1 MKKTFR
7 SLWQKKPFRVTFWCG
22 VSFAAV
28 CALFVLVCNLIVIFT
43 AAPHREAPEDII
55 ASRETYDCILVL
67 GAGIKADGSLSNLL
81 RDRMTMGVRLMEE
94 GGAPVLLLTGDGKDP
109 ARHDEVGAMEA
120 FAVEKGIAEATILKD
135 PLGLSTYESLW
146 RAKYVYGM
154 EKVIIV
160 TQQYHLYRSIY
171 AAEALGLEAYGV
183 ACDYRQYSGQ
193 LKRDLREVLAR
204 AKDVAT
210 GIFQPKPTYLGE
222 AIPIWGD
229 GNLTNG

>member
-1 MKKTFR
+1 MRKTFR
-7 SLWQKKPFRVTFWCG
+7 SLWQKKPFRVTVWCG
-22 VSFAAV
+22 VGFAAV
-28 CALFVLVCNLIVIFT
+28 CALFVLVCNLIVILT
-43 AAPHREAPEDII
+43 AYPHREDPEEVM
-55 ASRETYDCILVL
+55 ASEKTYDCILVL

-94 GGAPVLLLTGDGKDP
+94 GIAPVLLLTGDGKDP

-160 TQQYHLYRSIY
+160 TQNFHLDRALYLADR
-171 AAEALGLEAYGV
+171 LGLECVGV
-183 ACDYRQYSGQ
+183 ECDITMALPMNHIREFAARVKALFQG
-193 LKRDLREVLAR
+193 LTLPDLDTQ
-204 AKDVAT
+204 K
-210 GIFQPKPTYLGE
+210 G
-222 AIPIWGD
+222 
-229 GNLTNG
+229 

>member
-7 SLWQKKPFRVTFWCG
+7 SLWQKKPFRVTVWCG
-22 VSFAAV
+22 VGFAAV
-28 CALFVLVCNLIVIFT
+28 CALFVLVCNLIVILT
-43 AAPHREAPEDII
+43 AHPHREHPEEVM

-94 GGAPVLLLTGDGKDP
+94 GIAPVLLLTGDGKDP

-160 TQQYHLYRSIY
+160 TQNFHLDRAIY
-171 AAEALGLEAYGV
+171 LADRLGLECAGV
-183 ACDYRQYSGQ
+183 QCDITMALPMNHIREFAARVKALFQG
-193 LKRDLREVLAR
+193 LTLPDLDTQ
-204 AKDVAT
+204 K
-210 GIFQPKPTYLGE
+210 G
-222 AIPIWGD
+222 
-229 GNLTNG
+229 

>member
-7 SLWQKKPFRVTFWCG
+7 SLWQKKPFRVTVWCG
-22 VSFAAV
+22 VGFAAV
-28 CALFVLVCNLIVIFT
+28 CALFVLVCNLIVILT
-43 AAPHREAPEDII
+43 AYPHREAPEEVM

-94 GGAPVLLLTGDGKDP
+94 GVAPVLLLTGDGKDP

-154 EKVIIV
+154 DKVIIV
-160 TQQYHLYRSIY
+160 TQNFHLDRAIY
-171 AAEALGLEAYGV
+171 LADRLGLECAGV
-183 ACDYRQYSGQ
+183 ECDITMALPMNHIREFAARVKALFQG
-193 LKRDLREVLAR
+193 LTLPDLDTQ
-204 AKDVAT
+204 K
-210 GIFQPKPTYLGE
+210 G
-222 AIPIWGD
+222 
-229 GNLTNG
+229 

>member
-7 SLWQKKPFRVTFWCG
+7 SLWQKKPFRVTVWCG
-22 VSFAAV
+22 VGFAAV
-28 CALFVLVCNLIVIFT
+28 CALFVLVCNLIVILT
-43 AAPHREAPEDII
+43 AYPHREDPEEVM

-94 GGAPVLLLTGDGKDP
+94 GVAPVLLLTGDGKDP

-154 EKVIIV
+154 DKVIIV
-160 TQQYHLYRSIY
+160 TQNFHLDRAIY
-171 AAEALGLEAYGV
+171 LADRLGLECAGV
-183 ACDYRQYSGQ
+183 ECDITMALPMNHIREFAARVKALFQG
-193 LKRDLREVLAR
+193 LTLPDLDTQ
-204 AKDVAT
+204 K
-210 GIFQPKPTYLGE
+210 G
-222 AIPIWGD
+222 
-229 GNLTNG
+229 

>member
-1 MKKTFR
+1 MRKNFR
-7 SLWQKKPFRVTFWCG
+7 SLWQKKPFRVTVWCG
-22 VSFAAV
+22 VGFAAV
-28 CALFVLVCNLIVIFT
+28 CALFVLVCNLIVILT
-43 AAPHREAPEDII
+43 AYPHREDPEEVM
-55 ASRETYDCILVL
+55 ASEKTYDCILVL

-94 GGAPVLLLTGDGKDP
+94 GVAPVLLLTGDGKDP

-160 TQQYHLYRSIY
+160 TQNFHLDRALYLADR
-171 AAEALGLEAYGV
+171 LGLECAGV
-183 ACDYRQYSGQ
+183 ECDIIMALPMNHIREFAARVKALFQG
-193 LKRDLREVLAR
+193 LTLPDLDTQ
-204 AKDVAT
+204 K
-210 GIFQPKPTYLGE
+210 G
-222 AIPIWGD
+222 
-229 GNLTNG
+229 

>member
-7 SLWQKKPFRVTFWCG
+7 SLWQKKPFRVTVWCG
-22 VSFAAV
+22 VGFAAV
-28 CALFVLVCNLIVIFT
+28 CALFVLVCNLIVLLT
-43 AAPHREAPEDII
+43 AYPHREDPEEVM
-55 ASRETYDCILVL
+55 ASQETYDCILVL

-94 GGAPVLLLTGDGKDP
+94 GVAPVLLLTGDGKDP

-160 TQQYHLYRSIY
+160 TQNFHLDRALYLADR
-171 AAEALGLEAYGV
+171 LGLECVGV
-183 ACDYRQYSGQ
+183 ECDITMALPMNHIREFAARVKALFQG
-193 LKRDLREVLAR
+193 LTLPDLDTQ
-204 AKDVAT
+204 K
-210 GIFQPKPTYLGE
+210 G
-222 AIPIWGD
+222 
-229 GNLTNG
+229 

>member
-7 SLWQKKPFRVTFWCG
+7 SLWQKKPFRVTVWCG
-22 VSFAAV
+22 VGFAAV
-28 CALFVLVCNLIVIFT
+28 CALFVLVCNLIVILT
-43 AAPHREAPEDII
+43 AHPHREHPEEVM

-94 GGAPVLLLTGDGKDP
+94 GIAPVLLLTGDGKDP

-160 TQQYHLYRSIY
+160 TQNFHLDRAIY
-171 AAEALGLEAYGV
+171 LADRLGLECAGV
-183 ACDYRQYSGQ
+183 ECDITMALPMNHIREFAARVKALFQG
-193 LKRDLREVLAR
+193 LTLPDLDTQ
-204 AKDVAT
+204 K
-210 GIFQPKPTYLGE
+210 G
-222 AIPIWGD
+222 
-229 GNLTNG
+229 

>member
-7 SLWQKKPFRVTFWCG
+7 SLWQKKPFRVTVWCG
-22 VSFAAV
+22 VGFAAV
-28 CALFVLVCNLIVIFT
+28 CALFVLVCNLIVILT
-43 AAPHREAPEDII
+43 AYPHREDPEEVM

-94 GGAPVLLLTGDGKDP
+94 GVAPVLLLTGDGKDP

-160 TQQYHLYRSIY
+160 TQNFHLDRALYLADR
-171 AAEALGLEAYGV
+171 LGLECAGV
-183 ACDYRQYSGQ
+183 ECDITMALPMNHIREFAARVKALFQG
-193 LKRDLREVLAR
+193 LTLPDLDTQ
-204 AKDVAT
+204 K
-210 GIFQPKPTYLGE
+210 G
-222 AIPIWGD
+222 
-229 GNLTNG
+229 